1 MNTVYIRRAA
11 YDASLDPLVFDL
23 LDQVAGKA
31 IGQAETVLIK
41 PNLLLPARPERAVL
55 THPLVVRAAARYV
68 LAKGAKVVIG
78 DSPAVG
84 PFGRIWRLGGYAKA
98 LEGLDVAVA
107 PFEQTVAVDVGRPF
121 GKIQLARQALA
132 ADAVINLAKLK
143 THAQMRLT
151 LGVKNCFGCVV
162 GLQKPQWHMRCGVD
176 AERFADLLVAIWQKV
191 NPVATLIDGVLALEG
206 DGPGLGGR
214 PRPLGVVIAGANAAA
229 TDSAVCRIIGLD
241 PGQLPTHRAALRRG
255 LTLDTPRIDG
265 VVESVTGFALPAPDS
280 LLMGPKAFHG
290 IIRRHLL
297 RRPQAKP
304 GQCRSCGQCWTYCP
318 AGAVAQAGE
327 TVRFDTN
334 RCIRCY
340 CCVEVCPAGAL
351 ETVTPPVA
359 RLMDLAKALFM
370 GMRKGETKSAVTK

>member
-1 MNTVYIRRAA
+1 MNTVHIRQGA
-11 YDASLDPLVFDL
+11 YDDTLAPLIADL
-23 LDQVAGKA
+23 LDKIAGKA

-41 PNLLLPARPERAVL
+41 PNLLLPAKPERAVL
-55 THPLVVRAAARYV
+55 THPLVVRAAAEYV
-68 LAKGAKVVIG
+68 LAKGARVVIG

-98 LEGLDVAVA
+98 LEGLNVAVA

-121 GKIQLARQALA
+121 GQIHLARQALA
-132 ADAVINLAKLK
+132 ADAVINIAKLK

-214 PRPLGVVIAGANAAA
+214 PRPLGVMIAAANAAA
-229 TDSAVCRIIGLD
+229 ADAAVCRMIGLD
-241 PGQLPTHRAALRRG
+241 PAQLPTHRAALRRG
-255 LTLDTPRIDG
+255 LIADSPLIDG
-265 VVESVTGFALPAPDS
+265 TVATVTGFALPVPDS

-304 GQCRSCGQCWTYCP
+304 GRCRSCGQCWTYCP
-318 AGAVAQAGE
+318 AGAVAQAGDS
-327 TVRFDTN
+327 VRFDYN

-351 ETVTPPVA
+351 ATVAPPVA
-359 RLMDLAKALFM
+359 RLMDLATALFK
-370 GMRKGETKSAVTK
+370 GIRKRE

>member
-1 MNTVYIRRAA
+1 MSTVHIRRAA
-11 YDASLDPLVFDL
+11 YDASLGPLVFDL
-23 LDQVAGKA
+23 LDKVAGKA
-31 IGQAETVLIK
+31 IDRAKTVLIK
-41 PNLLLPARPERAVL
+41 PNLLLPAKPERAVL
-55 THPLVVRAAARYV
+55 THPLVVRAAAEYV
-68 LAKGAKVVIG
+68 LARGAKVVIG

-98 LEGLDVAVA
+98 MEGLDVVVA
-107 PFEQTVAVDVGRPF
+107 PFEQTVTVDIGRPF
-121 GKIQLARQALA
+121 GQIHLARQALA

-206 DGPGLGGR
+206 DGPSLGGR
-214 PRPLGVVIAGANAAA
+214 PRSLGVVIAGANAAA
-229 TDSAVCRIIGLD
+229 ADAAVCRLIGLD

-255 LTLDTPRIDG
+255 LDLDSPQIDG
-265 VVESVTGFALPAPDS
+265 IVESVTGFVLPAPDS
-280 LLMGPKAFHG
+280 LLMGPKALHG
-290 IIRRHLL
+290 QIRRHLL

-318 AGAVAQAGE
+318 AGAVSQAADS
-327 TVRFDTN
+327 VRFDYN

-351 ETVTPPVA
+351 ETVAPPGA
-359 RLMDLAKALFM
+359 RLMDLATALFM
-370 GMRKGETKSAVTK
+370 EMRKRKKKSVVTK